1 MNEPLAATLPR
12 VRFRFWPAL
21 AVFASTLI
29 ALAAI
34 ALSAWGGRAVAQEL
48 EPGFYQNAPLR
59 MNSAVLGY
67 TYSTGNIL
75 FDAALPVEGAHA
87 KTNTVALGYL
97 RTIGIFGRSAK
108 VDVQVPIGWGDFE
121 GYLAGVFRTRSPSG
135 FADPR
140 LRFSV
145 NLFGAPALERKDFGS
160 YHPSTIVGMGAQV
173 VLPLGQYDPAR
184 LINLGANRWAF
195 RAEAGASHTRK
206 RWFLDVVG
214 GSWFFTENTDYYG
227 GSTVSQQPLPFVKGD
242 VLYTFRRGL
251 WAALSYGVASGGKTS
266 INGAPATNLQRNNRL
281 AATFAYPLNPSTS
294 FQLKYTSGLATRL
307 GADFDSYGAVLQHT
321 WGS

>member
-1 MNEPLAATLPR
+1 MNEPLVTARPR
-12 VRFRFWPAL
+12 ARFHFWPVL
-21 AVFASTLI
+21 AVFALTLI
-29 ALAAI
+29 ALVVI
-34 ALSAWGGRAVAQEL
+34 ALSAWSGRAAAQEL

-75 FDAALPVEGAHA
+75 FDASLPVEGAHA

-97 RTIGIFGRSAK
+97 RTIGIFGHSAK

-135 FADPR
+135 LADPR
-140 LRFSV
+140 IRLSV
-145 NLFGAPALERKDFGS
+145 NLFGAPALERKEFAS
-160 YHPSTIVGMGAQV
+160 YRPKTIVGAGAQIV
-173 VLPLGQYDPAR
+173 VPLGQYDPEK

-195 RAEAGASHTRK
+195 RAEAGASHTRG
-206 RWFLDVVG
+206 RWFFDAVG
-214 GSWFFTENTDYYG
+214 GSWFFTKNTDYYG
-227 GSTVSQQPLPFVKGD
+227 GSTVSQQPLPFAKGD

-251 WAALSYGVASGGKTS
+251 WAALSYGLANGGKTS
-266 INGAPATNLQRNNRL
+266 INGAPATNLQTNNRV
-281 AATFAYPLNPSTS
+281 AATFAYPIARATS
-294 FQLKYTSGLATRL
+294 FQLKYTSGVSTRL
-307 GADFDSYGAVLQHT
+307 GADFDSYGAVIQHT